1 MVGGCF
7 AGVWELGD
15 RFWGE
20 AMEGTA
26 FSEGMGAELGWEA
39 GGAEAVGLL
48 GCWTV
53 GDVAEGAEVGCEAEL
68 G

>member
-1 MVGGCF
+1 MGAEDG
-7 AGVWELGD
+7 WE
-15 RFWGE
+15 
-20 AMEGTA
+20 
-26 FSEGMGAELGWEA
+26 AELGWEA

-53 GDVAEGAEVGCEAEL
+53 GDVAEGVEA

>member
-1 MVGGCF
+1 MGAEEG
-7 AGVWELGD
+7 WE
-15 RFWGE
+15 
-20 AMEGTA
+20 
-26 FSEGMGAELGWEA
+26 AELGWEA

-53 GDVAEGAEVGCEAEL
+53 GDVAEGVEA